1 MGGGNMEQEQWLF
14 FLRSNFKD
22 LDSSSQEWIYHS
34 YKNLVYRDIYFLFR
48 EHELAEDVVQE
59 SILKV
64 VDKATK
70 LDNTANMKAWIKEV
84 ARNTAYDMLKKINNV
99 VLFIVLTAL

>member
-1 MGGGNMEQEQWLF
+1 MGEGIWNRSSGY